1 MDKAQIYVGLDIGT
15 TAIRVIVGEA
25 VNDKLNIIGI
35 GSERS
40 RGLKNGVIVDID
52 KVVTATRKAVH
63 QAQTKANIKFDQVVV
78 GIPAKDLVIEPV
90 KGMTIVADQPKEI
103 TAVEVRKV
111 AAAALSRNLP
121 PEREVVAIVP
131 KQFIVDGQKH
141 IVDPRGMSAVRIEL
155 EAICYSVPSIVVNN
169 IRKVLE
175 RAGLKLKHF
184 VLNPLGLAHI
194 ALNDGEQDFGTVLI
208 DMGGSQSTAYVIR
221 DHDLKFVAA
230 DDEGGQNLTKDVS
243 VVLNTSLGSAE
254 KLKRNYGVADPE
266 ATSVTEKFPVEIVGK
281 DDPMMVDE
289 TYLSEILEARFEQ
302 IFDRL
307 LKQLDSAKALDLPG
321 GVVLTGGVAETMS
334 ITSLASDLLGQK
346 VRIFAPREMGLRNAS
361 FATILG
367 IVSYAADLSE
377 IDLLVTSVINKDAL
391 AALNSQQPVTASE
404 QVEQRSQVGDSNP
417 NGGFFNNLKS
427 LFNGDVEDDEQD
439 SQDSSS
445 TQAQQS
451 TEKPQNNVR
460 PAQKSSESQENK
472 PESESKI
479 RNFFNKFF
487 D

>member
-15 TAIRVIVGEA
+15 TAIRVIVGES

-90 KGMTIVADQPKEI
+90 KGMTIVSDQPKEI
-103 TAVEVRKV
+103 TAAEVRQV

-121 PEREVVAIVP
+121 PEREVVAITP
-131 KQFIVDGQKH
+131 KQFIVDGQEH

-155 EAICYSVPSIVVNN
+155 EAVCYSVPSIVVNN
-169 IRKVLE
+169 IRKVVE

-208 DMGGSQSTAYVIR
+208 DMGGSQSTAYVVH
-221 DHDLKFVAA
+221 DHELKFVAA
-230 DDEGGQNLTKDVS
+230 DEEGGQNLTKDVS
-243 VVLNTSLGSAE
+243 VVLNTSLSSAE
-254 KLKRNYGVADPE
+254 KLKRNYGVADPD
-266 ATSVTEKFPVEIVGK
+266 ATSVTEKFPVEIVGQ
-281 DDPMMVDE
+281 DDPVMVDE

-307 LKQLDSAKALDLPG
+307 RNQLDSAKALDLPG

-367 IVSYAADLSE
+367 IVSYAANLSD
-377 IDLLVTSVINKDAL
+377 IDLIVTSVINQNAL
-391 AALNSQQPVTASE
+391 SALNNRPATNSDQSAVQNSQQSE
-404 QVEQRSQVGDSNP
+404 SST
-417 NGGFFNNLKS
+417 NGSFFNNIKS
-427 LFNGDVEDDEQD
+427 LFNGDVDEEDDQNNQRPTTTQ
-439 SQDSSS
+439 SQ
-445 TQAQQS
+445 QP
-451 TEKPQNNVR
+451 TEKPQNNVA
-460 PAQKSSESQENK
+460 PARESDEPKDK

>member
-25 VNDKLNIIGI
+25 VNDKLNIIGV

-63 QAQTKANIKFDQVVV
+63 QAQTKANVKFDQVVV
-78 GIPAKDLVIEPV
+78 GIPARDLVIEPV
-90 KGMTIVADQPKEI
+90 KGMTIVGDQPTEI
-103 TAVEVRKV
+103 TDAEVRKV

-121 PEREVVAIVP
+121 PEREVVTIAP
-131 KQFIVDGQKH
+131 KQFIVDGQEH

-155 EAICYSVPSIVVNN
+155 EAVCYSVPSIVVNN

-184 VLNPLGLAHI
+184 VLNPLGLAKI

-208 DMGGSQSTAYVIR
+208 DMGGSQSTAYVVQ
-221 DHDLKFVAA
+221 DHELKFVAA
-230 DDEGGQNLTKDVS
+230 DDEGGLNLTKDIS
-243 VVLNTSLGSAE
+243 IVLNTSVNNAE
-254 KLKRNYGVADPE
+254 KIKRNYGVADPDQ
-266 ATSVTEKFPVEIVGK
+266 TSVTEKFPVEIVGK
-281 DDPMMVDE
+281 DNPVMVDE

-302 IFDRL
+302 IFERL
-307 LKQLDSAKALDLPG
+307 QKQLDTINALDLPG
-321 GVVLTGGVAETMS
+321 GVVMTGGVAETMS
-334 ITSLASDLLGQK
+334 ITTLASDMLGQK
-346 VRIFAPREMGLRNAS
+346 VRIFAPREIGLRNAS
-361 FATILG
+361 FSTILG

-377 IDLLVTSVINKDAL
+377 IELLVTSVINKNAL
-391 AALNSQQPVTASE
+391 TSTKSNAAVDSSARPAQKAQTA
-404 QVEQRSQVGDSNP
+404 D
-417 NGGFFNNLKS
+417 NGGFLNNIKS
-427 LFNGDVEDDEQD
+427 LFNGDAEEAEQD
-439 SQDSSS
+439 SQQPKAS
-445 TQAQQS
+445 QPRQPI
-451 TEKPQNNVR
+451 EKPQIDEQ
-460 PAQKSSESQENK
+460 PKQK
-472 PESESKI
+472 PEESKAQPQSESKI

>member
-15 TAIRVIVGEA
+15 TAIRVIVGES

-40 RGLKNGVIVDID
+40 HGLKNGVIVDID

-103 TAVEVRKV
+103 TTAEVRQV

-121 PEREVVAIVP
+121 PEREVVAITP
-131 KQFIVDGQKH
+131 KQFIVDGQEH

-184 VLNPLGLAHI
+184 VLNPLGLAHV
-194 ALNDGEQDFGTVLI
+194 ALNDGEQDFGTVLV

-221 DHDLKFVAA
+221 DHELQFVAA

-243 VVLNTSLGSAE
+243 VVLNTSLSSAE
-254 KLKRNYGVADPE
+254 KIKRNYGVADPE

-281 DDPMMVDE
+281 DELMLVDE

-307 LKQLDSAKALDLPG
+307 EKQLATTKALELPG

-334 ITSLASDLLGQK
+334 ITALASDLLGQK

-377 IDLLVTSVINKDAL
+377 IDLLITSVINQNAL
-391 AALNSQQPVTASE
+391 ATFKSQPATDNNP
-404 QVEQRSQVGDSNP
+404 QVEQQPQVNESNT
-417 NGGFFNNLKS
+417 GSGFFKNLKS
-427 LFNGDVEDDEQD
+427 LFNGDAQEHD
-439 SQDSSS
+439 SDGEGPKTTS
-445 TQAQQS
+445 AQQP
-451 TEKPQNNVR
+451 TEKPQNNVQ
-460 PAQKSSESQENK
+460 PKQKPNESQSNK

-479 RNFFNKFF
+479 RSFFNKFF